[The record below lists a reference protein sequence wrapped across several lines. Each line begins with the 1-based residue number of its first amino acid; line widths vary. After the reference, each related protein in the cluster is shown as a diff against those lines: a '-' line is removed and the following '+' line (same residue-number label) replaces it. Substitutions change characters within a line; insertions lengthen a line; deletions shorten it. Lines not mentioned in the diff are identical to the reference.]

1 MKKYIISLVGLV
13 FYLILAGGSVEDTVS
28 DLVEKET
35 QKIMDEAEK
44 ETQKIMDD
52 INNSYKPPKYNRS
65 ASSSKKSTSIN
76 GTYSL
81 DAGDGELTITI
92 SGNSWRSK
100 FVMVTGFGSAYD
112 NQNAEYDRGIV
123 KGNDLFD
130 KSGYV
135 NVGYVSGPGGTL
147 RFGNYTLS
155 K

>member
-130 KSGYV
+130 
-135 NVGYVSGPGGTL
+135 NQDM
-147 RFGNYTLS
+147 
-155 K
+155 

>member
-1 MKKYIISLVGLV
+1 MKKYIISLVSLV
-13 FYLILAGGSVEDTVS
+13 FYLILAGASIEDTVS

-35 QKIMDEAEK
+35 KKIMAEAEK
-44 ETQKIMDD
+44 ETQKIMAD
-52 INNSYKPPKYNRS
+52 INNSYKEPKYNRS

-81 DAGDGELTITI
+81 NAGDGELTITI
-92 SGNSWRSK
+92 SGNIWRSK

-130 KSGYV
+130 ESGYV
-135 NVGYVSGPGGTL
+135 KVGYVSGSGSTL